1 MTTQFV
7 VAKKGVEF
15 SYKKV
20 LPRPV
25 DEKQGVGRKCVIREK
40 ARVY

>member
-7 VAKKGVEF
+7 VARKGIEF
-15 SYKKV
+15 SYKKA

-40 ARVY
+40 AWFY